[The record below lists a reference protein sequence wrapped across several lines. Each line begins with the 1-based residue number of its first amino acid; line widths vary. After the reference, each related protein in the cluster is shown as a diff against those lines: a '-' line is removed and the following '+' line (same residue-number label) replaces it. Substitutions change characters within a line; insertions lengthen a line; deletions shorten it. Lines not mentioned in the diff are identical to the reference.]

1 MDTTSTKCALFLS
14 PAQQD
19 FTIEDTTQFI
29 SQLKDIGLIAEEI
42 PNQNN
47 TFYTGKRYLDY
58 IAYMGCSPAI
68 QFEANENSNNFCH
81 VKIHHY
87 DRTKLIVS
95 QIQARAPHCPHCGK
109 PVKDWLSYKS
119 EEIIK
124 CNLCNTAANIAEF
137 NWRKMAGYARVFIEI
152 TDIFPKE
159 AIPQQILLDELS
171 RICETDWS
179 YFYSCH

>member
-1 MDTTSTKCALFLS
+1 MDTTSAKCALFLS

-19 FTIEDTTQFI
+19 FTIEDAKRFT

-42 PNQNN
+42 PNKKNVY
-47 TFYTGKRYLDY
+47 FTGKRYLDY

-68 QFEANENSNNFCH
+68 QFEADESSNNFCH

-87 DRTKLIVS
+87 DKAKLIVS
-95 QIQARAPHCPHCGK
+95 QIQARSPHCPNCSK
-109 PVKDWLSYKS
+109 PVKDWLNNRT
-119 EEIIK
+119 EETIN
-124 CNLCNTAANIAEF
+124 CSLCNTAANIAEF

-159 AIPQQILLDELS
+159 AVPQQILLDELS
-171 RICETDWS
+171 RVCEIDWS